1 MLKAFLFAT
10 IAFLFIALI
19 PTPQADAAASIGR
32 IVHTYGPA
40 WIQRGTTRER
50 AEKGQVVLRND
61 SIVTGSRGRVK
72 IVMGDGSKVYIGA
85 KSRVSLRKYSL
96 RGTKLL
102 NASINMLWGK
112 ARFFVNK
119 LTTRDSSFRVRTPT
133 AVLGVRG
140 TEFIVLVPPTPE
152 VLTLAFDDITMEDMP
167 PLPTSTV
174 LTEGAVDVIVGDAA
188 PEQLTPGNTVHI
200 DAEGKTSFQ
209 ETKKDDAVMKDIVV
223 KEPDT
228 DTEKSGKGDK
238 KESPSSVHEEFKD
251 KSKPEKFRDLP
262 EKPESKDFEDVDRPK
277 LDEAPDAAV
286 NAIQSLEDSTEIIIK
301 PSFVAPDTSPLDNA
315 APLSGV

>member
-1 MLKAFLFAT
+1 MLR
-10 IAFLFIALI
+10 AFLFIFTAFFTILLI
-19 PTPQADAAASIGR
+19 PTPQVDAASSIGR

-40 WIQRGTTRER
+40 WVQRGTTRER

-72 IVMGDGSKVYIGA
+72 IIMGDGSKVYIGA

-102 NASINMLWGK
+102 NASISMLWGK
-112 ARFFVNK
+112 ARFFVSK
-119 LTTRDSSFRVRTPT
+119 LTAKGSSFRVRTPT

-152 VLTLAFDDITMEDMP
+152 VLAMAFDDITLEDIP

-174 LTEGAVDVIVGDAA
+174 LTEGAVDVMVGDAA
-188 PEQLTPGNTVHI
+188 PEKLTPGNTVHI
-200 DAEGKTSFQ
+200 DKEGKTSFE
-209 ETKKDDAVMKDIVV
+209 ETKKGDAEMEDVSV
-223 KEPDT
+223 KEAGPG
-228 DTEKSGKGDK
+228 KSSKGDK
-238 KESPSSVHEEFKD
+238 LRALQEEFKD
-251 KSKPEKFRDLP
+251 KPKPIKNQKHPERPGGGKF
-262 EKPESKDFEDVDRPK
+262 EGVDKPK
-277 LDEAPDAAV
+277 LDEVPDAAV
-286 NAIQSLEDSTEIIIK
+286 NALQNLDDTTEIIIK
-301 PSFVAPDTSPLDNA
+301 PSFVAPDLTPPAPTDT